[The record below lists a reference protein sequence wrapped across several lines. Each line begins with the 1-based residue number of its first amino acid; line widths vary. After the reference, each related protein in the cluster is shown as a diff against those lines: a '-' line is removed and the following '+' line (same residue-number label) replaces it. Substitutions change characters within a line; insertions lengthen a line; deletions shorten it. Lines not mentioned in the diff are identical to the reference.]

1 MNNNPGSWMN
11 TLAKCGLLEYSTVK
25 EDGDGHVSITITA
38 LTDMRLE
45 PFFDKQSK
53 EAASKI
59 LSLCEISA
67 IWLTDNYGIILTSLY
82 DGCTITIDELDYETF
97 REENLDKESVRLDNE
112 LSEISWIGTPRLAC
126 TTSSRRSL
134 EAISLKFSF
143 AISRQRYVC
152 AESTTPRSA
161 RGTSLGSIGRL
172 RNPTMTC
179 GTVRNQYG
187 RSSRARTNA
196 R

>member
-11 TLAKCGLLEYSTVK
+11 TLAKCGLLEYSTVM
-25 EDGDGHVSITITA
+25 EEGDGHVSITITA
-38 LTDMRLE
+38 LTDMRPE

-67 IWLTDNYGIILTSLY
+67 IWLTDNYGIALASRY

-112 LSEISWIGTPRLAC
+112 LSEISWIGTPPDWPVRLPRGDRWKR
-126 TTSSRRSL
+126 SR
-134 EAISLKFSF
+134 
-143 AISRQRYVC
+143 
-152 AESTTPRSA
+152 
-161 RGTSLGSIGRL
+161 
-172 RNPTMTC
+172 
-179 GTVRNQYG
+179 
-187 RSSRARTNA
+187 
-196 R
+196 